1 MERLT
6 KQLLPT
12 IIAIAAAL
20 LTLTGYLTPYQEL
33 TALMVRWAAIVA
45 AFALLLGFLNVLQVH
60 SLRLTGGKQ
69 ALMSRLNSLVL
80 LLTAA
85 VSFIIT
91 SAGLLVNLEL
101 TRLLSDWWFGFVLL
115 PLQAGAAALVAFALA
130 LAAFRL
136 VRGRP
141 NLWALPFL
149 ASALVV
155 LIGAIPLPEP
165 LGTPLANLRTW
176 WMETLSL
183 PGMRG
188 LLIGVGLGT
197 LVMGVRLLIG
207 MDRPYSDR

>member
-6 KQLLPT
+6 KQILPM
-12 IIAIAAAL
+12 IIAIAAAV

-33 TALMVRWAAIVA
+33 TVLMVRWAAIVA

-60 SLRLTGGKQ
+60 FLRLAGRKQ
-69 ALMSRLNSLVL
+69 GFGARLNSLAL
-80 LLTAA
+80 LLAA
-85 VSFIIT
+85 LVSLLVT
-91 SAGLLVNLEL
+91 GAGLLVNLDL
-101 TRLLSDWWFGFVLL
+101 LRRLSDWWFGFVLL

-136 VRGRP
+136 VRGRR
-141 NLWALPFL
+141 NLWVLPFL

-155 LIGAIPLPEP
+155 LVGTAPLPEP
-165 LGTPLANLRTW
+165 LAVPLTHLRAW
-176 WMETLSL
+176 WVETLAL

-197 LVMGVRLLIG
+197 LVMGVRILIG
-207 MDRPYSDR
+207 MDRPHSDV

>member
-6 KQLLPT
+6 KQVLPT
-12 IIAIAAAL
+12 IIAIAAGL

-33 TALMVRWAAIVA
+33 TVLMVRWAAIVA
-45 AFALLLGFLNVLQVH
+45 AFALLLGLLNVLQVH
-60 SLRLTGGKQ
+60 VLRITGSKQ
-69 ALMSRLNSLVL
+69 GLMSRLNSLVL
-80 LLTAA
+80 LLAAA
-85 VSFIIT
+85 VSLVVT

-101 TRLLSDWWFGFVLL
+101 TRRLSDWWFGFVLL

-136 VRGRP
+136 VRGRR
-141 NLWALPFL
+141 NFWALPFL

-155 LIGAIPLPEP
+155 LIGAVPLPEP
-165 LGTPLANLRTW
+165 LGTPLANLRAW
-176 WMETLSL
+176 WVETLAL

-207 MDRPYSDR
+207 MDRPHSDR